1 MGGPFDSGHC
11 GPRCRLA
18 SVPGPTIRAAA
29 PDDAGEVEQ
38 LRVAGWQTAYR
49 GIVPDAFLDSMR
61 VDAEHRRHLIA
72 GRAAADFSVESVAV
86 QSGAIVG
93 WVVGHPCRDA
103 DRTGP
108 RHGEIHACY
117 VLPEWWGNGVGRLL
131 LSHATAALGEYGM
144 DDITL
149 WVLEANHRARRFY
162 EACGFRPDGKRQFL
176 NMGQPVPEVRYQ
188 VGPGSQR
195 LGRMSLTVCA

>member
-86 QSGAIVG
+86 QSGGIS
-93 WVVGHPCRDA
+93 VVVSRSSIIA
-103 DRTGP
+103 GP
-108 RHGEIHACY
+108 
-117 VLPEWWGNGVGRLL
+117 L
-131 LSHATAALGEYGM
+131 
-144 DDITL
+144 TL
-149 WVLEANHRARRFY
+149 WPAASVFRSKTGTRNPSLQ
-162 EACGFRPDGKRQFL
+162 ACTSR
-176 NMGQPVPEVRYQ
+176 VPF
-188 VGPGSQR
+188 G
-195 LGRMSLTVCA
+195 